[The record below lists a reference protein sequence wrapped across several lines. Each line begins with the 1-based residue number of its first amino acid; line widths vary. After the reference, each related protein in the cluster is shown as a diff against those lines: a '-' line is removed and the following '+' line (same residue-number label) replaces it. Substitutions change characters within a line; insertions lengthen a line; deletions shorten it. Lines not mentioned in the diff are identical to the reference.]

1 MLTYRESVYPFGESE
16 GREEGVIWAKEV
28 GEAILGMGDSLAMES
43 VVAGIV
49 EKGTNT
55 SVLDLGV
62 VVFAEDEDEGVVIR
76 IWDLQR

>member
-1 MLTYRESVYPFGESE
+1 
-16 GREEGVIWAKEV
+16 
-28 GEAILGMGDSLAMES
+28 MGDSLAMES

-49 EKGTNT
+49 EKGANT

-76 IWDLQR
+76 I

>member
-1 MLTYRESVYPFGESE
+1 
-16 GREEGVIWAKEV
+16 
-28 GEAILGMGDSLAMES
+28 MGDSLAMES

-76 IWDLQR
+76 I